1 MDIYSG
7 NDDQIVPFLSMGGK
21 GVISVL
27 SNVIPKET
35 KEICTKFWAGDIK
48 GAAALQCKYNE
59 LVSALFCEVNPIPV
73 KEALT
78 LMGFCDP
85 IIRSPLYRMEE
96 DNLKRLTKAMQDLN
110 II

>member
-1 MDIYSG
+1 
-7 NDDQIVPFLSMGGK
+7 MGGK

-27 SNVIPKET
+27 SNVIPAET
-35 KEICTKFWAGDIK
+35 REICTKFWDGDIA

-59 LVSALFCEVNPIPV
+59 LVASLFCEVNPIPV
-73 KEALT
+73 KEALAM
-78 LMGFCDP
+78 MGYCDP

-96 DNLKRLTKAMQDLN
+96 ANLQRLTNAMKELG